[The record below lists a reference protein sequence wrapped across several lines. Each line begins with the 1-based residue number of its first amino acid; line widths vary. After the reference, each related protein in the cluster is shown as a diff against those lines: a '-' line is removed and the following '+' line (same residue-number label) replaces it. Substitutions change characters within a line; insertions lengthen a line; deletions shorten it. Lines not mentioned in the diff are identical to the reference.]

1 MSSIASSSTPKRA
14 RPAAT
19 ALRSHLAGALTRAE
33 VGREVRL
40 AGWVHRR
47 RDLGGLVFIDLRDR
61 AGLVQLSC
69 NPAWTPPEVMA
80 RAAGLGAETVVLAR
94 GTVELRPE
102 PSRDPSM
109 VSREVEVHLTGLEV
123 VGPAQTPAIPV
134 ARKEKE
140 DLPAEE
146 LRLRH
151 RVLDLR
157 RPELQ
162 RNLILRH
169 RLMQATRRYFDGLGF
184 LEIETPILTKP
195 TPEGARDYL
204 VPSRVQPGEFFA
216 LPQSPQ
222 LYKQLFMVAGL
233 DRYFQI
239 ARCFRD
245 EDLRADRQPEFT
257 QIDIEAS
264 FVGLEDVLGFGEGMI
279 EALWAEAGQTVEL
292 PIERMRYADAMERYG
307 SDKPD
312 LRFGLEV
319 FDATDVFRPAD
330 FAITRAAIAAGG
342 RVRGIR
348 IPGGASL
355 TRKQVD
361 EVEAAAKTLGAAGVL
376 RLKLTGGMLEGGPA
390 KHLGPGAA
398 PALGLAEG
406 ELCLLVAGPDHITSP
421 ALDRVRHEVASRLD
435 LIPESVNRFVW
446 IVDFPLFERDPATGA
461 LSSVN
466 HPFTA
471 PHPDDLPLLDTAPER
486 ARALAYD
493 LVLNGTELGGG
504 SLRIADPALQRR
516 ILGLLGIGEAVAER
530 KFGFLLEGLRAGA
543 PPHGGFAFGLD
554 RIVMLLADADSLRDV
569 IAFPKTTAQRA
580 LFEGAPSPV
589 DGKDLED
596 LHLEIVREDD
606 VKSGE

>member
-1 MSSIASSSTPKRA
+1 M
-14 RPAAT
+14 
-19 ALRSHLAGALTRAE
+19 AGALTRAE

-47 RDLGGLVFIDLRDR
+47 RDLGGLVFLDLRDR

-69 NPAWTPPEVMA
+69 NPAWTPPEVME
-80 RAAGLGAETVVLAR
+80 RAAGLGAETVVVAR

-102 PSRDPSM
+102 PSRDQAL
-109 VSREVEVHLTGLEV
+109 VSREVEIHVTGLEV
-123 VGPAQTPAIPV
+123 VGPAQTPTIPV

-169 RLMQATRRYFDGLGF
+169 RLMQATRRYFDQLGF

-204 VPSRVQPGEFFA
+204 VPSRVHPGEFFA

-222 LYKQLFMVAGL
+222 LYKQLLMVAGL

-257 QIDIEAS
+257 QIDVEAA
-264 FVGLEDVLGFGEGMI
+264 FVGLEDVLGFGEGMV
-279 EALWAEAGQTVEL
+279 EALWAEAGYAVEL
-292 PIERMRYADAMERYG
+292 PIERLRYADAMERYG

-312 LRFGLEV
+312 LRFGLEIV
-319 FDATDVFRPAD
+319 DVTDVFRSAE
-330 FAITRAAIAAGG
+330 FSITRAAIAAGG

-348 IPGGASL
+348 VPGGAAL

-361 EVEAAAKTLGAAGVL
+361 EIEAAAKALGAAGVL
-376 RLKLTGGMLEGGPA
+376 RLKLVGGALEGGPA
-390 KHLGPGAA
+390 KHLGPGAVQ
-398 PALGLAEG
+398 ALGMAEG
-406 ELCLLVAGPDHITSP
+406 ELCLLVAGPDHVTHP
-421 ALDRVRHEVASRLD
+421 ALDRVRQEVARRMSLV
-435 LIPESVNRFVW
+435 PEGVNRFVW

-461 LSSVN
+461 LGSVN

-471 PHPDDLPLLDTAPER
+471 PHPDDLHLLDSAPER

-516 ILGLLGIGEAVAER
+516 IFGLLGIPDEVAEQR
-530 KFGFLLEGLRAGA
+530 FGFLLEGLRAGA

-589 DGKDLED
+589 DGKDLAE
-596 LHLEIVREDD
+596 LHIEISQEERRER
-606 VKSGE
+606 

>member
-14 RPAAT
+14 KPAAT
-19 ALRSHLAGALTRAE
+19 ALRSHLAGTLTRAE

-40 AGWVHRR
+40 AGWIHRR

-69 NPAWTPPEVMA
+69 NPAWTPPEVMT

-102 PSRDPSM
+102 PSRDPSLG
-109 VSREVEVHLTGLEV
+109 SREVEVHVIGLEV
-123 VGPAQTPAIPV
+123 VGPAQTPTIPV

-204 VPSRVQPGEFFA
+204 VPSRVHAGEFFA

-222 LYKQLFMVAGL
+222 LYKQLCMVAGL

-264 FVGLEDVLGFGEGMI
+264 FVGVEDVLGFGEGMV
-279 EALWAEAGQTVEL
+279 EAIWGEAGHPVEL

-312 LRFGLEV
+312 LRFGLEI

-330 FAITRAAIAAGG
+330 FAISQSAIAGGG

-348 IPGGASL
+348 VPGGASL

-376 RLKLTGGMLEGGPA
+376 RLKLAGGVLEGGPA
-390 KHLGPGAA
+390 KHLAA
-398 PALGLAEG
+398 GSAQALGLAEG
-406 ELCLLVAGPDHITSP
+406 DLCLLVAGPDHITGP
-421 ALDRVRHEVASRLD
+421 ALDRVRHEVASRLSLVPD
-435 LIPESVNRFVW
+435 GVSRFVW
-446 IVDFPLFERDPATGA
+446 IVDFPLFERDPASGA
-461 LSSVN
+461 LASVN

-471 PHPDDLPLLDTAPER
+471 PHPDDLHLLDAAPER

-516 ILGLLGIGEAVAER
+516 IFGLLGISETVAEQR
-530 KFGFLLEGLRAGA
+530 FGFLLEGLRAGA

-554 RIVMLLADADSLRDV
+554 RIVMLLADAGSLRDV

-580 LFEGAPSPV
+580 LFEGAPPPV
-589 DGKDLED
+589 DEKDLAE
-596 LHLEIVREDD
+596 LHLEIKE
-606 VKSGE
+606 GTA

>member
-1 MSSIASSSTPKRA
+1 
-14 RPAAT
+14 
-19 ALRSHLAGALTRAE
+19 AGSLTRAD

-40 AGWVHRR
+40 GGWVHRR

-69 NPAWTPPEVMA
+69 NPAWTPSEVMA

-102 PSRDPSM
+102 PARDQAM
-109 VSREVEVHLTGLEV
+109 VSREVELHVTGLEV
-123 VGPAQTPAIPV
+123 VGPAQTPPIPV

-162 RNLILRH
+162 RNLLLRH
-169 RLMQATRRYFDGLGF
+169 RLMQATRRYFDHLGF

-204 VPSRVQPGEFFA
+204 VPSRVHRGEFFA

-222 LYKQLFMVAGL
+222 LYKQLLMVAGL

-257 QIDIEAS
+257 QIDVEAS
-264 FVGLEDVLGFGEGMI
+264 FVGVEDVLGFGEGMV
-279 EALWAEAGQTVEL
+279 EAIWGEVGVGVET
-292 PIERMRYADAMERYG
+292 PIERMRHADALERYG

-312 LRFGLEV
+312 LRFGLEI
-319 FDATDVFRPAD
+319 FDATEVFRPAD
-330 FAITRAAIAAGG
+330 FSITRSAIGAGG

-348 IPGGASL
+348 VPGGASL

-361 EVEAAAKTLGAAGVL
+361 EIEAAAKSLGAAGVL
-376 RLKLTGGMLEGGPA
+376 RLKLAGGTLEGGPA
-390 KHLGPGAA
+390 KHLAPGAPA
-398 PALGLAEG
+398 ALGLADG
-406 ELCLLVAGPDHITSP
+406 DLCLLVAGPDHVTGP
-421 ALDRVRHEVASRLD
+421 ALDRVRHEVARRLD
-435 LIPESVNRFVW
+435 LIPEGVNRFVW

-461 LSSVN
+461 LASVN

-471 PHPDDLPLLDTAPER
+471 PHPEDLHLLDSAPER

-493 LVLNGTELGGG
+493 MVLNGTELGGG

-516 ILGLLGIGEAVAER
+516 IFGLLGIADEVAEQR
-530 KFGFLLEGLRAGA
+530 FGFLLEGLRAGA

-554 RIVMLLADADSLRDV
+554 RIVMLLSDADSLRDV

-589 DGKDLED
+589 DPKDLAE
-596 LHLEIVREDD
+596 LNLEIRQEG
-606 VKSGE
+606 KA